1 MPGRSRQA
9 SVPVQTRVPT
19 IGCSAH
25 ILVIVEGPPAMS
37 DPASTGPATVPGMSE
52 SAEPVPNGPVV
63 HPYVHVIVVAFIGAV
78 AVLAW
83 LLVFEF
89 GSRLLWENEVILGN
103 PWLFPAI
110 CLPFSLLVG
119 LLVKHRD
126 APTNLDE
133 SLIDSLAGD
142 TSTIDWRGLPVNVVM
157 AWASLFSGAVLG
169 PEGGIGGIA
178 SKIAV
183 LYADKVGVPARERS
197 RLVFST
203 LASAYNG
210 LVASPLFTAVL
221 GTELIPDPAARTRNL
236 PANLIG
242 GSIGFL
248 VFFAIGGT
256 GIADVLHLT
265 ETGAIGPAEVLLVVP
280 MALLGLIL
288 AVVTGGLMKVAAASF
303 GRLKDREVERALVA
317 GVIFS
322 AVGMVAPIL
331 LFSGETQVQEVV
343 ADPAKYG
350 PWLLVAMALV
360 KMALLAV
367 AFKSG
372 FLGGPTFP
380 AIFASTCVALAVS
393 QVFPDLRVD
402 VLIGGV
408 MAGFLMVLFRAPLMV
423 ILLTTVMLQA
433 SPELSALIVLAAA
446 TVLIAL
452 PPLEAV
458 MARRRAPTAA

>member
-1 MPGRSRQA
+1 MTEPATDATDTGG
-9 SVPVQTRVPT
+9 VQDLP
-19 IGCSAH
+19 A
-25 ILVIVEGPPAMS
+25 PPAGR
-37 DPASTGPATVPGMSE
+37 A
-52 SAEPVPNGPVV
+52 
-63 HPYVHVIVVAFIGAV
+63 YLHVIAVGFIGAV

-83 LLVFEF
+83 LLVFEL
-89 GSRLLWENEVILGN
+89 GNRLLWENEVILAN

-119 LLVKHRD
+119 LLVKYRH

-133 SLIDSLAGD
+133 SLMDSLAGD
-142 TSTIDWRGLPVNVVM
+142 VSKIDWRGLPVNIVM

-183 LYADKVGVPARERS
+183 LYAERVGVPIHERS

-210 LVASPLFTAVL
+210 LIANPLFTAVL
-221 GTELIPDPAARTRNL
+221 GTELIADPAARTKNL

-242 GSIGFL
+242 GSIGYL
-248 VFFAIGGT
+248 VFFVIGST
-256 GIADVLHLT
+256 GLANYLHLT
-265 ETGAIGPAEVLLVVP
+265 VEDRIGPAEVLLVVP
-280 MALLGLIL
+280 MALLGLVL
-288 AVVTGGLMKVAAASF
+288 AVVMAGLMKVAAAF
-303 GRLKDREVERALVA
+303 LGRFTGREVERALVA
-317 GVIFS
+317 GLIFS
-322 AVGMVAPIL
+322 VVGMVAPIL

-343 ADPAKYG
+343 ADPTKYG
-350 PWLLVAMALV
+350 PALLVAMALV
-360 KMALLAV
+360 KLALLAV
-367 AFKSG
+367 AFKGG

-393 QVFPDLRVD
+393 LLFPELRVD

-408 MAGFLMVLFRAPLMV
+408 MAGFLMVMFRAPLMV

-433 SPELSALIVLAAA
+433 APELIALIVLAVAA
-446 TVLIAL
+446 VMVVQPMLTALIA
-452 PPLEAV
+452 
-458 MARRRAPTAA
+458 RRSTPAGV

>member
-1 MPGRSRQA
+1 MTEQA
-9 SVPVQTRVPT
+9 HP
-19 IGCSAH
+19 
-25 ILVIVEGPPAMS
+25 
-37 DPASTGPATVPGMSE
+37 GPAPDAVDR
-52 SAEPVPNGPVV
+52 EPAQPLDDGQTV
-63 HPYVHVIVVAFIGAV
+63 HPYLHVIVVGLIGAI

-83 LLVFEF
+83 LLVFDL
-89 GSRLLWENEVILGN
+89 GNRLLWENEVIIAN

-110 CLPFSLLVG
+110 CLPFSLVVG
-119 LLVKHRD
+119 LLVKYRN

-133 SLIDSLAGD
+133 SLLDSLSGD
-142 TSTIDWRGLPVNVVM
+142 VTKVDWRGLPVNIVM

-178 SKIAV
+178 SKVAA
-183 LYADKVGVPARERS
+183 LYSEKVGIPVQERS

-221 GTELIPDPAARTRNL
+221 STELIADPAARTRNL

-248 VFFAIGGT
+248 VFFAVGGT

-265 ETGAIGPAEVLLVVP
+265 VDDPIGPAEVLLVVP
-280 MALLGLIL
+280 MALLGLGL
-288 AVVTGGLMKVAAASF
+288 AVVMAGLFRVAAATL
-303 GRLKDREVERALVA
+303 GRFKGREVERAFIA
-317 GVIFS
+317 GLIFS
-322 AVGMVAPIL
+322 AVGIVAPIL
-331 LFSGETQVQEVV
+331 LFSGESQVQEVV

-350 PWLLVAMALV
+350 PWILTAMALV
-360 KMALLAV
+360 KLALLAV

-380 AIFASTCVALAVS
+380 AIFATTCVALAVS
-393 QVFPDLRVD
+393 LVFPGLRVD

-408 MAGFLMVLFRAPLMV
+408 TAGFLMVLFGAPLMV
-423 ILLTTVMLQA
+423 ILLTSVMLQA
-433 SPELSALIVLAAA
+433 SVELTALIVLAVA
-446 TVLIAL
+446 TVMLAQPTLQAAI
-452 PPLEAV
+452 
-458 MARRRAPTAA
+458 ARRHAGRTRSDSPPP